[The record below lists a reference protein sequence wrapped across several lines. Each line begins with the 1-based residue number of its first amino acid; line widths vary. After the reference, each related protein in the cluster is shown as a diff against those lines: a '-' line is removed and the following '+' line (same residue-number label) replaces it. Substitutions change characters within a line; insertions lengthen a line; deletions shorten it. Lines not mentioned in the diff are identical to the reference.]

1 MVNTLAM
8 DNKIPLVR
16 MKKRVEMKYK
26 HYFRC
31 AECGSVSSYLSEHEV
46 YDKKN
51 ATFETSCLCGIMQHA
66 YLQSKVIER

>member
-1 MVNTLAM
+1 
-8 DNKIPLVR
+8 
-16 MKKRVEMKYK
+16 MKYK

-31 AECGSVSSYLSEHEV
+31 AECGSVSSYLSEREV

-51 ATFETSCLCGIMQHA
+51 ATFETSCLCGTMQHA